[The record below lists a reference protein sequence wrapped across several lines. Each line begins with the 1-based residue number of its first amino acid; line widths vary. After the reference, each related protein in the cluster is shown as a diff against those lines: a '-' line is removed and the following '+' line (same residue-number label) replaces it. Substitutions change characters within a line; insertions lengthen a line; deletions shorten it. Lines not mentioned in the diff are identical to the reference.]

1 MRITKF
7 FTLLCAAA
15 TLFAACEPV
24 DDNTNNPGGN
34 TDKPGTGDQ
43 PTVTE
48 ITLTA
53 DKYVAVIGEVV
64 SFTVTDS
71 TGNNLTADSKVFNK
85 ATYTE
90 VTNPFIP
97 TEDGSLEFYAVY
109 GTTISKTIKVDVVPG
124 VPELPADSDPSNT
137 SFNHRILLVDH
148 TGTKCGWCPTMMK
161 ELRVVEAD
169 ENYHNK
175 FYEAMSHTY
184 NSDDPSW
191 SRSAEV
197 VTSHYGS
204 LVAGYPSLTFNFY
217 YPRTADRSASD
228 IMAQIDALWKA
239 EGADAGITAAATGGN
254 TQVVVKTGVKANVTG
269 DYRVTA
275 WLLEDG
281 IYAPQAG
288 TSDESYYTHN
298 NSIRYIASSNPI
310 TGFDL
315 GTIEAGQSAEYT
327 MTLEI
332 SSSKW
337 NKDNLKV
344 LVIVSGLND
353 SNRYDVVNLAICP
366 VNGSVEYDYMK

>member
-1 MRITKF
+1 MKITKF
-7 FTLLCAAA
+7 FTLLCAVA
-15 TLFAACEPV
+15 TLFAACEP
-24 DDNTNNPGGN
+24 DNGN
-34 TDKPGTGDQ
+34 EIITPTGD
-43 PTVTE
+43 VN
-48 ITLTA
+48 LAA
-53 DKYVAVIGEVV
+53 DKYVATIGEAVT
-64 SFTVTDS
+64 FTVTDS
-71 TGNNLTADSKVFNK
+71 TGANVTAAAKVFNK

-90 VTNPFIP
+90 VSNPYTFE
-97 TEDGSLEFYAVY
+97 EDGAFEFYAVA
-109 GTTISKTIKVDVVPG
+109 GSSITPTIKIDVVPG
-124 VPELPADSDPSNT
+124 IPELPADSDPSNT

-161 ELRVVEAD
+161 ELREVEAD

-228 IMAQIDALWKA
+228 IKAQIDALWKA
-239 EGADAGITAAATGGN
+239 DGADAGITAAATGGN
-254 TQVVVKTGVKANVTG
+254 TQVVVKAGVKAKVAG
-269 DYRVTA
+269 EYRVTA

-298 NSIRYIASSNPI
+298 NSIRYIAASNPI

-315 GTIEAGQSAEYT
+315 GTLEAGQTAEYI
-327 MTLEI
+327 MSLEI

-344 LVIVSGLND
+344 LVIVTGLND
-353 SNRYDVVNLAICP
+353 SNRYEVVNLAMCP
-366 VNGSVEYDYMK
+366 ANGSVGYDYMK